1 MFSSLS
7 KISIITLFSAIFPF
21 LLLPIITRLVDIKDF
36 GNLVILETF
45 MLILT
50 PIIQFSVSG
59 VVVEFFKL
67 TKKEFKRYINNSLLI
82 AIPAFIGSEIILI
95 FAADV
100 IAEKFSL
107 DKIWLYYL
115 PVIVLLNLSTQ
126 TLISIYQCEKNY
138 KGYSFLLIGQNL
150 IIFLF
155 TILLLS
161 VYELGW
167 QSKLYAM
174 TVSYLIFSF
183 VTLYILYKR
192 SHISKNIDIY
202 LISLNLKFTVPLI
215 IHTLAASLYF
225 AADRMFI
232 SDLLGNSLV
241 AIYAA
246 GMQLAMVMSVIQN
259 SLSKAWN
266 PFVLEFMGDMV
277 KKQKDFSTEYKKL
290 ASLMFYACFGVT
302 IISLVIATIINF
314 STVYLL
320 TVDYEQSKYIGMM
333 LVGAFCLLGYYKAVS
348 PILWF
353 HKRSASLSKI
363 TLVVFLINLLLNYL
377 LIPVYGI
384 YGACFATIISILF
397 QFTFTLLLVMKI
409 TSVHIKDDQ
418 FNEKTA

>member
-1 MFSSLS
+1 MLLSLS

-36 GNLVILETF
+36 GNLVILETLI
-45 MLILT
+45 LILT

-67 TKKEFKRYINNSLLI
+67 TKDEFKKYINNSLLI
-82 AIPAFIGSEIILI
+82 AIPAFIGAEIIII

-100 IAEKFSL
+100 IAEKFSV

-138 KGYSFLLIGQNL
+138 KGYSFLLIGPNL

-155 TILLLS
+155 TILFLI

-167 QSKLYAM
+167 QSKIYAM
-174 TVSYLIFSF
+174 SGSYLIFSL

-202 LISLNLKFTVPLI
+202 LISLNLKFTAPLI
-215 IHTLAASLYF
+215 IHILAASLYF
-225 AADRMFI
+225 VADRMFI

-277 KKQKDFSTEYKKL
+277 KKQKDFSAEYKKL
-290 ASLMFYACFGVT
+290 TSLMFYACFGVT

-363 TLVVFLINLLLNYL
+363 TLVVFLINFLLNYL